1 MSEENNHS
9 ERGAKVTNIKTV
21 ERPVAASSSDQHLE
35 RFAKSFE
42 ASARRWELVVY
53 PTLFAFIV
61 LASYGFYLIY
71 SLTHDVGL
79 LSRNVASLTSSI
91 DHMVQ
96 DMDSITGSM
105 GQVSQNMQAV
115 ATKMDSLEPMR
126 ESMKSIDDSAH
137 AMAVSTE
144 RMGYHMGQMNYNVG
158 RPMGAMN
165 SFIPW

>member
-1 MSEENNHS
+1 MSDENNNT
-9 ERGAKVTNIKTV
+9 ERGAKVTSIKSA
-21 ERPVAASSSDQHLE
+21 ERSAVSASGDQHLE

-53 PTLFAFIV
+53 PSLFAFIV

-79 LSRNVASLTSSI
+79 LSRNVASLTASI
-91 DHMVQ
+91 DRMVQ

-105 GQVSQNMQAV
+105 GQVSQNMSAV
-115 ATKMDSLEPMR
+115 ATKMDALEPMR
-126 ESMKSIDDSAH
+126 ESIKSIDSSAH
-137 AMAVSTE
+137 YMALNTE
-144 RMGYHMGQMNYNVG
+144 RMGYQMGQMNYNVG
-158 RPMGAMN
+158 RPMNFMN